1 MVITRTPFR
10 VSFFGGGTDY
20 PAWYREHGGAVLST
34 TIDKYCY
41 ILARYLPPFFD
52 HKYRIRY
59 TKREEAKTIDE
70 IEHPKVR
77 EGLKLLNVLKGIEM
91 THTSDIPA
99 MSGMGSSSAFT
110 VGFLHALHALEGR
123 IVPKR
128 ALVLDAIHLE
138 QDIVRENVGSQD
150 QTSAAFGGFNRIEFK
165 GDHDISIHPITV
177 PLARLEALENR
188 LMLFFTGFSREASK
202 IVGEQIANIPQ
213 KHRELEAMLGIV
225 DQAVLILQDR
235 EKSLDDFGR
244 LLNETWLLKKRLSS
258 QITNPAI
265 DAMYDAGMASGALG
279 GKLLGAGG
287 GGIMLLYVP
296 PESQE
301 KVQHALH
308 GLVHIPFRF
317 EHLGSQVVYHNPT
330 ANFSII

>member
-1 MVITRTPFR
+1 MIITKTPFR

-20 PAWYREHGGAVLST
+20 PAWYGEHGGAVLST

-59 TKREEAKTIDE
+59 TKREEVKTIDE

-77 EGLKLLNVLKGIEM
+77 EGLKLLNVLRGIEM

-123 IVPKR
+123 IVAKR
-128 ALVLDAIHLE
+128 ALLLDAIHLE
-138 QDIVRENVGSQD
+138 QDLVQENVGSQD
-150 QTSAAFGGFNRIEFK
+150 QTAAAFGGFNRIEFR
-165 GDHDISIHPITV
+165 GHHDISIHPITV
-177 PLARLEALENR
+177 PLARLEALEDR

-202 IVGEQIANIPQ
+202 IVAEQITNIPK
-213 KHRELEAMLGIV
+213 KHHELEVMRDMV
-225 DQAVLILQDR
+225 DKAALILHNKQV
-235 EKSLDDFGR
+235 SLDDFGR
-244 LLNETWLLKKRLSS
+244 LLHETWLMKKSLSS
-258 QITNPAI
+258 QITNPTI
-265 DAMYDAGMASGALG
+265 DEIYNAGMASGALG

-287 GGIMLLYVP
+287 GGVMLFYVP
-296 PESQE
+296 QESQE
-301 KVQHALH
+301 RVKNALH
-308 GLVHIPFRF
+308 DLVHIPFRF

-330 ANFSII
+330 TDFSTI

>member
-1 MVITRTPFR
+1 MIITRTPFR

-59 TKREEAKTIDE
+59 TKREEVKTIDE

-77 EGLKLLNVLKGIEM
+77 EALKLLNVERGIEM

-128 ALVLDAIHLE
+128 ELMLHAIHLE
-138 QDIVRENVGSQD
+138 QDLVQENVGSQD

-165 GDHDISIHPITV
+165 GHHDISIHPITV
-177 PLARLEALENR
+177 PLTRLEALENR

-202 IVGEQIANIPQ
+202 IVGEQITNIPQ
-213 KHRELEAMLGIV
+213 KHRELETMRCMV
-225 DQAVLILQDR
+225 DKAVLILQNQQA
-235 EKSLDDFGR
+235 SLDDFGR
-244 LLNETWLLKKRLSS
+244 LLHETWLLKKGLSS

-265 DAMYDAGMASGALG
+265 DAIYDAGMTSGALG

-287 GGIMLLYVP
+287 GGVMLFYVQ
-296 PESQE
+296 PESRE
-301 KVQHALH
+301 KVKDALR

-330 ANFSII
+330 ADFSIV